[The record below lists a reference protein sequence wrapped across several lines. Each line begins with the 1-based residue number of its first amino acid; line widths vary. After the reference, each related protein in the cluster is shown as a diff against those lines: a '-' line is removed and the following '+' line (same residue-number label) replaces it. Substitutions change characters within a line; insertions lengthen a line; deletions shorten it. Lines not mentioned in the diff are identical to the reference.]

1 MYLLGYDCFYFI
13 FNGVIMASYID
24 SNLTTNERIIKS
36 AKVSWWSQLPFFL
49 AGGFFLLASMGA
61 SVTPD
66 ESGGGGGFMLFIAVL
81 FIIFAIVRVISTEL
95 ALTSKRVIAKT
106 GFIRHDTVELR
117 LEKVEGFV
125 VNQSII
131 GRIFNYGTV
140 IVSGTG
146 GIRTPI
152 PFITQPTE
160 FRRVVNE
167 FLEDP
172 SQFD

>member
-1 MYLLGYDCFYFI
+1 
-13 FNGVIMASYID
+13 MANYID
-24 SNLTTNERIIKS
+24 SNLTTNERVIKN
-36 AKVSWWSQLPFFL
+36 AKVSWWSQWAMITLGVLTISFLIGIVFF
-49 AGGFFLLASMGA
+49 
-61 SVTPD
+61 V
-66 ESGGGGGFMLFIAVL
+66 IAV
-81 FIIFAIVRVISTEL
+81 VRVMTTEL
-95 ALTSKRVIAKT
+95 ALTNKRVIAKT
-106 GFIRHDTVELR
+106 GFIRRDTVELR
-117 LEKVEGFV
+117 LEKVEGLII
-125 VNQSII
+125 NQGIM

-152 PFITQPTE
+152 PFITNPIE

>member
-36 AKVSWWSQLPFFL
+36 AKVSWWSQWAMILLGLLTISFMIGIVFF
-49 AGGFFLLASMGA
+49 
-61 SVTPD
+61 V
-66 ESGGGGGFMLFIAVL
+66 IAV
-81 FIIFAIVRVISTEL
+81 VRVMTTEL
-95 ALTSKRVIAKT
+95 ALTNKRVIAKT
-106 GFIRHDTVELR
+106 GFIRRDTVELR
-117 LEKVEGFV
+117 LEKVEGLII
-125 VNQSII
+125 NQGIV

-152 PFITQPTE
+152 PFITNPIE

>member
-1 MYLLGYDCFYFI
+1 MYLLGYDCCYFI
-13 FNGVIMASYID
+13 PGVEVMANYID

-36 AKVSWWSQLPFFL
+36 AKVSWWSQWVMI
-49 AGGFFLLASMGA
+49 LLGILTIS
-61 SVTPD
+61 
-66 ESGGGGGFMLFIAVL
+66 FMIGIVF
-81 FIIFAIVRVISTEL
+81 FAIAIIRVMTTEL
-95 ALTSKRVIAKT
+95 ALTNKRVIAKT
-106 GFIRHDTVELR
+106 GFIRRDTIELR
-117 LEKVEGFV
+117 LEKVEGLIIS
-125 VNQSII
+125 QGII

-152 PFITQPTE
+152 PFITEPTE

-167 FLEDP
+167 FLENP

>member
-1 MYLLGYDCFYFI
+1 
-13 FNGVIMASYID
+13 MANYID
-24 SNLTTNERIIKS
+24 SNLTTNERIIKN
-36 AKVSWWSQLPFFL
+36 AKVSWWSQW
-49 AGGFFLLASMGA
+49 AMILLGLLTIS
-61 SVTPD
+61 
-66 ESGGGGGFMLFIAVL
+66 FMIGIVF
-81 FIIFAIVRVISTEL
+81 FIIAIVRVMTTEL
-95 ALTSKRVIAKT
+95 ALTNKRVIAKT
-106 GFIRHDTVELR
+106 GFIRRDTVELR
-117 LEKVEGFV
+117 LEKVEGLII
-125 VNQSII
+125 NQGIV

-172 SQFD
+172 TQFD

>member
-1 MYLLGYDCFYFI
+1 MYLLGYDCCYFI
-13 FNGVIMASYID
+13 PGVEVMANYID

-36 AKVSWWSQLPFFL
+36 AKVSWWSQWVMI
-49 AGGFFLLASMGA
+49 LLGILTIS
-61 SVTPD
+61 
-66 ESGGGGGFMLFIAVL
+66 FMIGIVF
-81 FIIFAIVRVISTEL
+81 FAIAIIRVMTTEL
-95 ALTSKRVIAKT
+95 ALTNKRVIAKT
-106 GFIRHDTVELR
+106 GLIISQ
-117 LEKVEGFV
+117 G
-125 VNQSII
+125 II

-152 PFITQPTE
+152 PFITEPTE

-167 FLEDP
+167 FLENP

>member
-1 MYLLGYDCFYFI
+1 MIVAVFI
-13 FNGVIMASYID
+13 PGVDVMANYID

-36 AKVSWWSQLPFFL
+36 AKVSWWSQWVMI
-49 AGGFFLLASMGA
+49 LLGILTIS
-61 SVTPD
+61 
-66 ESGGGGGFMLFIAVL
+66 
-81 FIIFAIVRVISTEL
+81 FIIGIVFFAIAIIRVMTTEL
-95 ALTSKRVIAKT
+95 ALTNKRVIAKT
-106 GFIRHDTVELR
+106 GFIRRDTIELR
-117 LEKVEGFV
+117 LEKVEGLIIS
-125 VNQSII
+125 QGII

-152 PFITQPTE
+152 PFITEPTG